1 MIDATRALLFT
12 SRSLELFYLVPLASA
27 WMNQRSIRY
36 QREPWMPALVV
47 TIAFNVLIRA
57 VLLGTAMAGIRN
69 HWVSNLAFLPNYL
82 LMTWVIS
89 GFRVNSR
96 TRPALL
102 IAALPVAAL
111 AFWEASQVGLNSVW
125 NNSATLAAVIFLAA
139 TLVEIH
145 QLFLLDTTGT
155 LGSIPGFWVATAW
168 ALDNGISLIFHSL
181 FDFFLQTLSKPWILV
196 PWLVVFLLG
205 AFFNLFLARAFLCLK
220 PQSS

>member
-12 SRSLELFYLVPLASA
+12 SRSLELAYLVPLASA
-27 WMNQRSIRY
+27 WMNQRSLRY

-69 HWVSNLAFLPNYL
+69 HWVSNLAFLPNFL

-89 GFRVNSR
+89 GFRVKSR
-96 TRPALL
+96 IRPALL
-102 IAALPVAAL
+102 IATLPVAAL
-111 AFWEASQVGLNSVW
+111 AFWEASQVGLDSVW
-125 NNSATLAAVIFLAA
+125 NHSATLAAVIILTA
-139 TLVEIH
+139 TLAEIH
-145 QLFLLDTTGT
+145 QLFLLDTTDT

-168 ALDNGISLIFHSL
+168 ALDNGISVIFHSL
-181 FDFFLQTLSKPWILV
+181 FDFFLRTLTKPWVLV
-196 PWLVVFLLG
+196 PWFVVFLLG